1 MNVSFQNTYISKRIN
16 NQFVTDPKTGGKE
29 LSVNILLRGFE
40 NTRNNQKQ
48 NFDSPKVRNF
58 DVFDY
63 IIASDKRKN
72 GEKIEIDEDG
82 RLIINMIL
90 EEYTE
95 DGFRWVKDGVGW
107 RMMSG
112 FGREI
117 YEHKVKWREDFNDR
131 INCIL
136 KDNDI
141 IISDNE
147 KFTFSIDNYRNIT
160 VSGGNEEKTSGI
172 ERVLNEAG
180 IGRDLFVHIGLS
192 LVRSPQEIFGGANTS
207 RSIDFGSNGLLD
219 IYEPY
224 GFGAGQTDWM
234 DKFSTNK
241 YTKAEIIGHHID
253 MFHYVNPSMNFWNTK
268 TSYNQQVWKAY
279 I

>member
-1 MNVSFQNTYISKRIN
+1 MNVSFQNTYISKRMN
-16 NQFVTDPKTGGKE
+16 NQFVTDPKTGEKE

-48 NFDSPKVRNF
+48 NFNSPKVRNF

-82 RLIINMIL
+82 RLIINMKL

-95 DGFRWVKDGVGW
+95 DGFRWIKDGSGW

-112 FGREI
+112 
-117 YEHKVKWREDFNDR
+117 
-131 INCIL
+131 
-136 KDNDI
+136 
-141 IISDNE
+141 
-147 KFTFSIDNYRNIT
+147 
-160 VSGGNEEKTSGI
+160 
-172 ERVLNEAG
+172 
-180 IGRDLFVHIGLS
+180 
-192 LVRSPQEIFGGANTS
+192 
-207 RSIDFGSNGLLD
+207 FGSNGLLD

-224 GFGAGQTDWM
+224 GFGTGQTDWM

-253 MFHYVNPSMNFWNTK
+253 MFHYVNPSMNFWDTK
-268 TSYNQQVWKAY
+268 ISYNQQVWKAY